1 MANRSEI
8 IIERTEQRSIAQI
21 VQDTMRDVQDL
32 VRSEIRL
39 AKAEMEEKTRKAA
52 KAGMLLGAGIT
63 VGFLALCC
71 AVVACIA
78 ALAVVIPVWGAAIV
92 MFVLLGITAGGAAA
106 AGRSRL
112 RNIDPKPQQTV
123 QSIKED
129 FDWARRRT
137 K

>member
-21 VQDTMRDVQDL
+21 VQDTMHDVQDL

-52 KAGMLLGAGIT
+52 KAGMLLAAGVT

-71 AVVACIA
+71 AVC
-78 ALAVVIPVWGAAIV
+78 LHRRTRGSDSG
-92 MFVLLGITAGGAAA
+92 LGRCNRDVRPPGPHRRGCRGGWAFAAA
-106 AGRSRL
+106 QHRS
-112 RNIDPKPQQTV
+112 
-123 QSIKED
+123 
-129 FDWARRRT
+129 
-137 K
+137 